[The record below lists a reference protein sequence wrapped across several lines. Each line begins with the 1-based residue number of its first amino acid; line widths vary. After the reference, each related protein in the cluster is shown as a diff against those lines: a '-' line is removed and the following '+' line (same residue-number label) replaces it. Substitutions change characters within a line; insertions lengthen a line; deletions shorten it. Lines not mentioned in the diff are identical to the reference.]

1 MIDNSYLPST
11 GAHPHGSLTAQ
22 YQVRSDFS
30 MDFNIKTLTIYV
42 GLLGLTLGFVFVG
55 LLYLFFKL
63 RADTRNKAKKLLVE
77 SDGDFGSR
85 D

>member
-1 MIDNSYLPST
+1 
-11 GAHPHGSLTAQ
+11 
-22 YQVRSDFS
+22 

-85 D
+85 